1 MGVLQRPQSSGTHL
15 GSLALPLG
23 ICLTTE
29 YNRKNIGKEMEI
41 VKPIIEFKDVCV
53 SYTRNIMAVKYVSAS
68 VEKNTITAIMG
79 PSGCGKSTL
88 LRAVN
93 LMHELY
99 PNIRVEGEIL
109 LNDKNILAMEP
120 IDVRRRIGMVFQRPT
135 PFPTMSISEN
145 VLAGF
150 MLNGIHLS
158 KSEKEEIVETSL
170 RNVSLW
176 DEVKDVLNKKGTFL
190 SGGQQQ
196 RLCIARALAMKPDV
210 LLMDE
215 PTSALD
221 PIATKH
227 IEELLV
233 ELKNEVTILI
243 VTHNMGQAK
252 RISSRSM
259 FMYLGELIEYDDSA
273 KMFTDPKDER
283 TKAYLTGKMG

>member
-1 MGVLQRPQSSGTHL
+1 
-15 GSLALPLG
+15 
-23 ICLTTE
+23 
-29 YNRKNIGKEMEI
+29 MEI
-41 VKPIIEFKDVCV
+41 MKPIIEFKDVCV
-53 SYTRNIMAVKYVSAS
+53 SYTRSIMAVKHVSAS
-68 VEKNTITAIMG
+68 VERNTITAIMG

-88 LRAVN
+88 LRATN

-99 PNIRVEGEIL
+99 PNIRVEGQIL
-109 LNDKNILAMEP
+109 LNDKNILGMEP

-150 MLNGIHLS
+150 MLNGIRLS
-158 KSEKEEIVETSL
+158 RSEKEEIVETSL

-176 DEVKDVLNKKGTFL
+176 EEVKDVLNKKGTFL

-233 ELKNEVTILI
+233 QLKDEVTILI

-259 FMYLGELIEYDDSA
+259 FMYLGELIEYDDSE
-273 KMFTDPKDER
+273 KMFTNPKDER

>member
-1 MGVLQRPQSSGTHL
+1 
-15 GSLALPLG
+15 
-23 ICLTTE
+23 
-29 YNRKNIGKEMEI
+29 MESI
-41 VKPIIEFKDVCV
+41 KPILEFKKTCV
-53 SYTRNIMAVKYVSAS
+53 SYTKQTMVVKYVSAAI
-68 VEKNTITAIMG
+68 EKNSITAIMG

-93 LMHELY
+93 LMHNLY
-99 PNIRVEGEIL
+99 PSIRVDGEIL
-109 LNDKNILAMEP
+109 LNGENILSMEP
-120 IDVRRRIGMVFQRPT
+120 IEVRRRVGMVFQRPT
-135 PFPTMSISEN
+135 PFSTMSIYDN

-150 MLNGIHLS
+150 ALNGIKLS
-158 KSEKEEIVETSL
+158 KSDRDEIVERCL

-233 ELKNEVTILI
+233 ELKKDVTILI
-243 VTHNMGQAK
+243 VTHNMGQAQ
-252 RISSRSM
+252 RISERSM
-259 FMYLGELIEYDDSA
+259 FMYLGELVEYGDTA
-273 KMFTDPKDER
+273 VMFSNPADER

>member
-1 MGVLQRPQSSGTHL
+1 MGFFT
-15 GSLALPLG
+15 LPFDFR
-23 ICLTTE
+23 TYSE
-29 YNRKNIGKEMEI
+29 YNSKKIIKKMEMNII
-41 VKPIIEFKDVCV
+41 SNPVIEFKNVSI
-53 SYTRNIMAVKYVSAS
+53 SYTRSNMAVKDVSGHM
-68 VEKNTITAIMG
+68 ERNTITAIMG

-93 LMHELY
+93 LMHNLY
-99 PNIRVEGEIL
+99 PNIHVQGEIL
-109 LNDKNILAMEP
+109 LNNENILDMEP
-120 IDVRRRIGMVFQRPT
+120 IDVRRKVGMVFQRPT
-135 PFPTMSISEN
+135 PFPTMSIYDN

-150 MLNGIHLS
+150 TLNGISLS
-158 KSEKEEIVETSL
+158 KSKKEEIVETSL

-196 RLCIARALAMKPDV
+196 RLCIARALAMNPDV

-233 ELKNEVTILI
+233 QLKDNVTILI
-243 VTHNMGQAK
+243 VTHNMGQAM
-252 RISSRSM
+252 RISKRSM
-259 FMYLGELIEYDDSA
+259 FMYLGELVEYGTTDI
-273 KMFTDPKDER
+273 MFNNPSDER

>member
-1 MGVLQRPQSSGTHL
+1 
-15 GSLALPLG
+15 
-23 ICLTTE
+23 
-29 YNRKNIGKEMEI
+29 MEI
-41 VKPIIEFKDVCV
+41 VNPIIEFKNTCV
-53 SYTRNIMAVKYVSAS
+53 SYTKNTMAIKYVSAQI
-68 VEKNTITAIMG
+68 EKNVITAIMG

-99 PNIRVEGEIL
+99 PNINVKGEIL
-109 LNDKNILAMEP
+109 LNGKNILDMEP

-135 PFPTMSISEN
+135 PFPTMSIYDN

-150 MLNGIHLS
+150 MLNDIRLS
-158 KSEKEEIVETSL
+158 KSEKEEIVETNL
-170 RNVSLW
+170 KNVALW

-196 RLCIARALAMKPDV
+196 RLCIARALALKPDV

-233 ELKNEVTILI
+233 QLKNDVTILI
-243 VTHNMGQAK
+243 VTHNMGQAM
-252 RISSRSM
+252 RISSSSM
-259 FMYLGELIEYDDSA
+259 FMYLGELIEYGDTEQMFNNPSDD
-273 KMFTDPKDER
+273 R